1 MALCTLHPEKAHTQT
16 ASCAPVRAR
25 MPPVRMHTSDSS
37 GGTDLPSV
45 ALTGA
50 HGRPT
55 PSETGASATHD
66 GGHAHKRSYSSSLC
80 TESGFVVR
88 TPPSLRNPLV
98 EEVAAH

>member
-1 MALCTLHPEKAHTQT
+1 
-16 ASCAPVRAR
+16 

-88 TPPSLRNPLV
+88 TPPSLRNLLV
-98 EEVAAH
+98 EEVAVSVGCKSMPISLVEFALELHPMQSQR